1 MCVSECYLCH
11 DFGQSGEGCIS
22 ATACENPVLVLYAKR
37 RRERLGYDRNC
48 PRQGTF
54 LPRHVKF
61 PSTAHKKSQRC
72 MDAESILDRVRTLR
86 IEMRELQELN
96 TQYRGQRHHTPAE
109 IVSHELWCARM
120 L

>member
-1 MCVSECYLCH
+1 
-11 DFGQSGEGCIS
+11 
-22 ATACENPVLVLYAKR
+22 
-37 RRERLGYDRNC
+37 
-48 PRQGTF
+48 
-54 LPRHVKF
+54 
-61 PSTAHKKSQRC
+61 

-120 L
+120 LEIRAELATILDKFAGANPKSSI